1 MLNNSKYP
9 LLFASL
15 KNERLTNVSIKSH
28 SPPHQHVVAFPAHTY
43 YLCCMENIKIAIV
56 EDDPVIRE
64 SLEQFLE
71 ESPAF
76 EITLISKSMEEFL
89 AAVKDS
95 ARPVI
100 NVLLL
105 DIGLPGI
112 SGIQGIYHIR
122 QKYPDTDIVML
133 TTFEEDDKIFDAL
146 CAGACSYITK
156 RTSLVT
162 IRDAIFTVFRGGS
175 YMSPTIARKIALH
188 FNPKA
193 QREGEVLSPRQ
204 KEIVQGIVDGLSYKM
219 IADKLNISLDT
230 VRDHIKRIYRA
241 LEVNS
246 KAEVIRK
253 SLEGE
258 I

>member
-1 MLNNSKYP
+1 MG
-9 LLFASL
+9 FCW
-15 KNERLTNVSIKSH
+15 NVCAL
-28 SPPHQHVVAFPAHTY
+28 PHQHVVAFPAHTC

>member
-1 MLNNSKYP
+1 MEK
-9 LLFASL
+9 
-15 KNERLTNVSIKSH
+15 IK
-28 SPPHQHVVAFPAHTY
+28 
-43 YLCCMENIKIAIV
+43 LAIV

-64 SLEQFLE
+64 SLESFLQAH
-71 ESPAF
+71 PAL
-76 EITLISKSMEEFL
+76 EISLIAKSMEEFL
-89 AAVKDS
+89 NAIKDA
-95 ARPVI
+95 ARPDI
-100 NVLLL
+100 HLLLL
-105 DIGLPGI
+105 DIGLPGM

-122 QKYPDTDIVML
+122 QKYPEADIVML

-156 RTSLVT
+156 RTSLAV
-162 IRDAIFTVFRGGS
+162 IRDAIFTIHRGGS
-175 YMSPTIARKIALH
+175 YMSPTIARKIAQH
-188 FNPKA
+188 FMPKA
-193 QREGEVLSPRQ
+193 PKEGEVLSPRQ